1 MGATASANELRRR
14 YGLPESIRLK
24 ADPREILAWVEGAED
39 AVRTVASNPDGLPF
53 APATGRAV
61 LRRFDAAMGPL
72 FVREYRKG
80 GLLRAVRGR
89 RFHGRLRPLDEL
101 VLLRRLLAAKVPV
114 PEAVGAVVKHGL
126 LGWRGFLLTKEVE
139 AALDLETF
147 LYDPSCLPVV
157 YPREALA
164 DAGRSVRRLHDA
176 GVSHADLHP
185 KNLLLAGRTGEI
197 LVLDLDRAR
206 PFDGLLPDEERLSNL
221 VRLGRAVEKHRLRG
235 MRVGRRAA
243 LRFLGGYTGDP
254 AAAARLLERVRER
267 LGRGLSWRVLWW
279 KLSGQAR
286 PRPASSPT
294 RSEPA

>member
-1 MGATASANELRRR
+1 MGAPASANELRRR
-14 YGLPESIRLK
+14 YGLPESIRLR
-24 ADPREILAWVEGAED
+24 ADAREVLAWIEGAED

-53 APATGRAV
+53 APAAGRAV
-61 LRRFDAAMGPL
+61 LRRFTAACGPL

-101 VLLRRLLAAKVPV
+101 VLLRRLLAARVPV
-114 PEAVGAVVKHGL
+114 PEAVGAVVLRGP

-139 AALDLETF
+139 AAVDLETF
-147 LYDPSCLPVV
+147 LYDPARLPVV

-164 DAGRSVRRLHDA
+164 DAGRAVRRLHDA

-197 LVLDLDRAR
+197 LVLDLDRAHA
-206 PFDGLLPDEERLSNL
+206 FDGLLPDEVRLENL
-221 VRLGRAVEKHRLRG
+221 VRLGRAIEKHRLRG

-243 LRFLGGYTGDP
+243 LRFLTGYTGDP
-254 AAAARLLERVRER
+254 ASAAGLLERVRAR
-267 LGRGLSWRVLWW
+267 LKRGLSWRVLWW

-286 PRPASSPT
+286 PRASALPSG
-294 RSEPA
+294 SELA